1 MSSRPIHFE
10 IHAVDPDAM
19 AAFYAD
25 LLGWTI
31 QKWEG
36 PMEYWSIVT
45 GAEGEPGIDGGL
57 LRRRGPAPAEGAP
70 VNAFVCTVSVSDID
84 AALAKAQALGGA
96 LALPKSPIPGV
107 GWLGYIKDPDGNIVG
122 LMQADEGAA

>member
-10 IHAVDPDAM
+10 IHAVDPEAM
-19 AAFYAD
+19 AAFYRD

-45 GAEGEPGIDGGL
+45 GPEGEPGIDGGL
-57 LRRRGPAPAEGAP
+57 MRRRGPGPGEGAP
-70 VNAFVCTVSVSDID
+70 VNAFVCTVGVSDID
-84 AALAKAQALGGA
+84 AALSQAQNLGGS

-122 LMQADEGAA
+122 LLQADEGAA